1 MFLGSSV
8 PVTSFGSSVSGL
20 PLLTSSTQSPY
31 VAAAVDLM
39 RQRDEVFSII
49 EDMTKVP
56 PNASGENKPYRCSV
70 TGCDKAYKNPNGLKY
85 HNLHGHCSNGL
96 GDGDSPESK
105 PYVCTFLECGKR
117 YKNLNG
123 LKYHI
128 EHTHPNLIAALRAHQ
143 SGLANHPLI
152 VNGSFSNGSA
162 AAMTIAAALAAVG
175 ASPMMALAANAI
187 LTAQAAAAN
196 QASASAAAVVIAA
209 ATGASESAASCSS
222 QSSNGGAKF
231 APDSESTASLEKAFV
246 PTAGSG
252 LPQVV
257 MTTSGSSENT
267 SLGKSSSHQNM
278 VPIAPAPKD

>member
-1 MFLGSSV
+1 MGGNSSLPSASPAGSTIGGLS
-8 PVTSFGSSVSGL
+8 SFSSSAQ
-20 PLLTSSTQSPY
+20 STYIS
-31 VAAAVDLM
+31 AAVDLM

-56 PNASGENKPYRCSV
+56 PNASTENKPYRCSV

-96 GDGDSPESK
+96 GDGDNPESK

-152 VNGSFSNGSA
+152 VNGPFPNGNA

-187 LTAQAAAAN
+187 LTAQAAAA
-196 QASASAAAVVIAA
+196 AA
-209 ATGASESAASCSS
+209 ATAAAANAASESASTSS
-222 QSSNGGAKF
+222 QASNCGTKF
-231 APDSESTASLEKAFV
+231 LSADSEQAAMGRSSVSIT
-246 PTAGSG
+246 GSG
-252 LPQVV
+252 LPQAV
-257 MTTSGSSENT
+257 MAISE
-267 SLGKSSSHQNM
+267 SVESAAMGK
-278 VPIAPAPKD
+278 AGTL